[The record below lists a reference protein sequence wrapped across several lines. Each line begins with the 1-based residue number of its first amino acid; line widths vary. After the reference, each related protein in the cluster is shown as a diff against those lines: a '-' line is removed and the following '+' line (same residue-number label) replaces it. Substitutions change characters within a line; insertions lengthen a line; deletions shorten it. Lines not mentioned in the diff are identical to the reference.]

1 MEKINKYYLLC
12 GVSVK
17 TKPVVNNITPNIR
30 AVFNNH
36 LIDVLFK
43 RDESGLYKIRATILG
58 GEELPDDQKIK
69 VFM

>member
-1 MEKINKYYLLC
+1 MEKINKYYLLS
-12 GVSVK
+12 GIAVK
-17 TKPVVNNITPNIR
+17 TDPVVNYITPNIR

-43 RDESGLYKIRATILG
+43 REESHHYKVRGTILG
-58 GEELPDDQKIK
+58 GEELADDQKIK

>member
-12 GVSVK
+12 GVAVK
-17 TKPVVNNITPNIR
+17 TAPIINNITPNIR

-43 RDESGLYKIRATILG
+43 REEGHLYKIRGTILG
-58 GEELPDDQKIK
+58 GEELPDDQKIR